1 MKYATMDYEQLARSR
16 PINRTAANMM
26 KKPETISEF
35 EEIREEF
42 KNTGLALK
50 ASCDRLSRLCKKS
63 DEYAEANEEQQR
75 LRSCR
80 ERLKKDYPYV
90 VSNNRNRQGY
100 IIDELKKRMSE
111 SDFKACVRQAD
122 KTMLHELRF
131 GGMAV

>member
-1 MKYATMDYEQLARSR
+1 MSYAKMDYEQLARSR

-35 EEIREEF
+35 AEIREEY

-50 ASCDRLSRLCKKS
+50 ASCDRLSKLCKKS
-63 DEYAEANEEQQR
+63 DEYAEANTEQQR

-80 ERLKKDYPYV
+80 ERLKKDYPHV
-90 VSNNRNRQGY
+90 IANNRNKQGY
-100 IIDELKKRMSE
+100 IIDELKKRVTKE
-111 SDFKACVRQAD
+111 QFQACIRQAE

-131 GGMAV
+131 GEEA